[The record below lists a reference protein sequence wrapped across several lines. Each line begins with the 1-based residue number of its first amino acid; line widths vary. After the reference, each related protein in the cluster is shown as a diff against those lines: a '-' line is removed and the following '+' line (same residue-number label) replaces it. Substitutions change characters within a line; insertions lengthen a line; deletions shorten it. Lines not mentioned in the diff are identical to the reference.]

1 MDDVMLDRSPVRNS
15 ESSFDSISSTWSG
28 DFNGVCSDLSYTTV
42 KVNSRTRGQI
52 GLGSSRDAIE
62 ALHATLERWNW
73 Q

>member
-1 MDDVMLDRSPVRNS
+1 MLDRSPVRDS

-28 DFNGVCSDLSYTTV
+28 DSGLSYTRV